1 MADPEVGAG
10 ATRIPGGRNAT
21 FALPLLGAL
30 CLCGLAPFGS
40 EVSAQAT
47 PRWRLEPVRTIR
59 EPDGSAGMLGR
70 VVGLAL
76 TPDGGLF
83 VAEVRPAR
91 VSYYGAN
98 GRFERIIAADGE
110 GPGEVRDPRIT
121 AKGDTVIIFDG
132 GLNRITRL
140 TKDGTALESWRVPGV
155 PSGSMKRG
163 PTVTEDGSIIMVTQ
177 YPTDSATN
185 TALRLR
191 PNGRFDTLAWS
202 RDPRHDRI
210 SSVSGE
216 GWTVKGVIP
225 FSPLGV
231 DLIDRKG
238 RVVIGGTTR
247 SAWFVLA
254 GKDTVERIAFADR
267 PIPIPAAVRES
278 VFVAVKARL
287 QRVPRAA
294 NALTRAMI
302 PATIPPWL
310 SLDIDDTGRWWI
322 GRPDRQGS
330 LASWDIVEGSR
341 IVASIPAPSP
351 ISTQMSFARG
361 TVALLHEDDDG
372 LPWIGVYRVRIGGAP

>member
-1 MADPEVGAG
+1 MMPMIAAILCCTG
-10 ATRIPGGRNAT
+10 
-21 FALPLLGAL
+21 FSPL
-30 CLCGLAPFGS
+30 GS
-40 EVSAQAT
+40 EASAQAT
-47 PRWRLEPVRTIR
+47 PLWRLEPVRTIR

-98 GRFERIIAADGE
+98 GRFERVIAAEGE

-121 AKGDTVIIFDG
+121 ARGDTVIIYDG
-132 GLNRITRL
+132 GLNRITKLARNGTVLETWRL
-140 TKDGTALESWRVPGV
+140 PGV
-155 PSGSMKRG
+155 PSGSLNRG
-163 PTVTEDGSIIMVTQ
+163 PTVTDDGSIMVIVH
-177 YPTDSATN
+177 YPMDGVSSSV
-185 TALRLR
+185 LKLWRD
-191 PNGRFDTLAWS
+191 GRMDTLSWYREPS
-202 RDPRHDRI
+202 QDRI
-210 SSVSGE
+210 SSISGE
-216 GWTVKGVIP
+216 GWTVKRVIP
-225 FSPLGV
+225 FSPPGV
-231 DLIDRKG
+231 DLIDRRG

-247 SAWFVLA
+247 SAWFVLS

-267 PIPIPAAVRES
+267 LIPIPAAVRES
-278 VFVAVKARL
+278 AFVAVKAKL

-294 NALTRAMI
+294 NALTREMI

-310 SLDIDDTGRWWI
+310 TLDIDDTGRWWV

-341 IVASIPAPSP
+341 IVATIPAPSP

-372 LPWIGVYRVRIGGAP
+372 LPLIGVYRVRIGRAP